1 MTTTAENPTS
11 LSGKS
16 LFYIFMAG
24 AHNLL
29 ENQKELNRINVFPVP
44 DGDTGTNLAS
54 TVRAIVSKMKPE
66 MSYKKQA
73 DVIAEAA
80 LDGARGNSGVIFAQF
95 LYGLGNETQSDS
107 EITIDS
113 FAESVK
119 KAVDYMYQ
127 AIANPVEGTMITVIR
142 EWAEFIHEN
151 KERLKDFF
159 ELLYQS
165 YLKAL
170 ESLKE
175 TPKKLEVLAKA
186 NVVDAGAKGF
196 VLFLEGILLWAKERN
211 HRQILS
217 FKMDTE
223 IETDE
228 VNAFDH
234 DNITYR
240 YCTEAFIEGKLI
252 NHKELRQRI
261 GHMGDSLVIAGSPRK
276 VRLHIHTDNPAQLF
290 ESIEDVGNIVF
301 QKADDMVKQYQAV
314 HERKFPIAL
323 VTDSTCDLPE
333 EILEKYQ
340 IHVVPLNLFFGQNQ
354 YIDKISMSPDAFYRK
369 QETCKD
375 YPSTSQPSVQAFTN
389 MFSHLSAH
397 YESVIAL
404 HLSAGLSGTY
414 TNSLKAAEKIMT
426 EFGKPITV
434 IDSVNISGSLGLIV
448 QRAAKAI
455 EAGKTHDEIVA
466 EIKELSSKTHVFVS
480 VKSMT
485 TMIKGGRVSP
495 LKGFFANMLH
505 IRPVITIGA
514 SGKAEL
520 FDKAFSQKGNMRKT
534 MKYIRRMAESRKI
547 QSYGLLHGNNEDMV
561 AYFHQEMRELTG
573 IEPEFTVPISPVVGV
588 SSGKDAAAVAIQF
601 E

>member
-170 ESLKE
+170 
-175 TPKKLEVLAKA
+175 
-186 NVVDAGAKGF
+186 
-196 VLFLEGILLWAKERN
+196 
-211 HRQILS
+211 
-217 FKMDTE
+217 
-223 IETDE
+223 
-228 VNAFDH
+228 
-234 DNITYR
+234 
-240 YCTEAFIEGKLI
+240 
-252 NHKELRQRI
+252 
-261 GHMGDSLVIAGSPRK
+261 
-276 VRLHIHTDNPAQLF
+276 
-290 ESIEDVGNIVF
+290 
-301 QKADDMVKQYQAV
+301 
-314 HERKFPIAL
+314 
-323 VTDSTCDLPE
+323 
-333 EILEKYQ
+333 
-340 IHVVPLNLFFGQNQ
+340 
-354 YIDKISMSPDAFYRK
+354 
-369 QETCKD
+369 
-375 YPSTSQPSVQAFTN
+375 
-389 MFSHLSAH
+389 
-397 YESVIAL
+397 
-404 HLSAGLSGTY
+404 
-414 TNSLKAAEKIMT
+414 
-426 EFGKPITV
+426 
-434 IDSVNISGSLGLIV
+434 
-448 QRAAKAI
+448 
-455 EAGKTHDEIVA
+455 
-466 EIKELSSKTHVFVS
+466 
-480 VKSMT
+480 
-485 TMIKGGRVSP
+485 
-495 LKGFFANMLH
+495 
-505 IRPVITIGA
+505 
-514 SGKAEL
+514 
-520 FDKAFSQKGNMRKT
+520 
-534 MKYIRRMAESRKI
+534 
-547 QSYGLLHGNNEDMV
+547 
-561 AYFHQEMRELTG
+561 
-573 IEPEFTVPISPVVGV
+573 
-588 SSGKDAAAVAIQF
+588 
-601 E
+601 